1 MSALLD
7 LGDLEPPCPTICTRT
22 DGIGI
27 FYAGQVN
34 NLFGEPE
41 AGKTFVADCAAVEVL
56 NKGNS
61 VLMID
66 LDHNGP
72 QSTIKR
78 LLDLGAREAHLRD
91 PQRYRYTE
99 PDDDQ
104 QLLAI
109 VNDAKV
115 WKPTLTVVD
124 SMGELLPLFGASS
137 NSPDDFTRV
146 HTIVLKPLAKSGSAV
161 IVIDHLAKN
170 ADSKVYGSSGT
181 AAKKRAIGGSSL
193 RVTAVE
199 AFTPGSGGK
208 AHLTINKD
216 RHGGLRA
223 NSPAGD
229 KEPLAATFHLID
241 NDGDLSW
248 ALYPARDGER
258 ADINPV
264 KVTDDDL
271 QALRALEP
279 PPRTVRDVKA
289 RLQWATSRATAVLK
303 AWRDTG
309 SISAPQLPVDLV
321 PRSSTPTPGNT
332 GTLEQAVCRICS
344 TPLLAPVSRALGVC
358 GKTDLEHVNARA
370 AA

>member
-1 MSALLD
+1 MLD
-7 LGDLEPPCPTICTRT
+7 LGDLEPPTPTIGLRS
-22 DGIGI
+22 DGVGL

-34 NLFGEPE
+34 SVFGEPE
-41 AGKTFVADCAAVEVL
+41 AGKTFLADCAAVEVL
-56 NKGNS
+56 NKGGS
-61 VLMID
+61 VLTLD

-78 LLDLGAREAHLRD
+78 LLDLGAREGHLRN
-91 PQRYRYTE
+91 PERFRYTE

-104 QLLAI
+104 QVLAI
-109 VNDAKV
+109 VQDAKV
-115 WKPTLTVVD
+115 WKPTLTIVD

-181 AAKKRAIGGSSL
+181 AAKKRAIGGTSL
-193 RVTAVE
+193 RVIAVD

-208 AHLTINKD
+208 AQVTINKD

-223 NSPAGD
+223 KSPSGD

-248 ALYPARDGER
+248 ALYPAKDGER
-258 ADINPV
+258 AEINPIQ
-264 KVTDDDL
+264 VTAEDL
-271 QALRALEP
+271 ETLRAMEP
-279 PPRTVRDVKA
+279 PPKTVRDVKA
-289 RLQWATSRATAVLK
+289 RLQWATNRATAVLK
-303 AWRDTG
+303 AWREAG
-309 SISAPQLPVDLV
+309 SISAPFLTDDPV
-321 PRSSTPTPGNT
+321 PRSSTPGSGNK
-332 GTLEQAVCRICS
+332 EQATCRVCAA
-344 TPLLAPVSRALGVC
+344 PLHAPQSKAIGVC
-358 GKTDLEHVNARA
+358 GKTDSEHVDA
-370 AA
+370 A